1 MKKIILLFML
11 LITVASVLGNLDVW
25 LLQDMPYDYNGHNV
39 ILVNVNDLGDSCG
52 INIDGTTI
60 WVNLGSQEVINGVP
74 VAVLDAKVVHAKNY
88 DQDTC
93 ELSFIEDES
102 SESGGGGGSGGPGVP
117 EFSTF
122 GLIMALSLFGIFIFL
137 NKK

>member
-11 LITVASVLGNLDVW
+11 LICIASVHGNLDVW
-25 LLQDMPYDYNGHNV
+25 LLQDMPYDYKGHNV

-74 VAVLDAKVVHAKNY
+74 VAVLDAKVVHAKAY

-93 ELSFIEDES
+93 ELKFIEPEYPPAD
-102 SESGGGGGSGGPGVP
+102 GGSTGVP
-117 EFSTF
+117 EFGTF
-122 GLIMALSLFGIFIFL
+122 GLIMALSIFGLFIFL
-137 NKK
+137 NRK